1 MDKEMREFPEMGIS
15 IVLRRLITAEFV
27 NSVELPPKRKKWT
40 SAARSE

>member
-1 MDKEMREFPEMGIS
+1 MDWEMQEFPERGIS
-15 IVLRRLITAEFV
+15 IVLRRLLAAEFV